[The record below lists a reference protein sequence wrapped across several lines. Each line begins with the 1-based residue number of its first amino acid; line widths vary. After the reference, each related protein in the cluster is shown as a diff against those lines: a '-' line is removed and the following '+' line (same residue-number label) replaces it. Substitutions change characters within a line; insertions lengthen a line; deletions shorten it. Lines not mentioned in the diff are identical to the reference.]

1 MSATTANQ
9 QLPYPT
15 STDDPDVPSDMQALA
30 IALEKKL
37 VMVFTNTGDRSTR
50 VPSPQAGMFSVITS
64 TNKMEMYNGSTWV
77 QVYPPVITITR
88 GTVVPS
94 NSSGV
99 DGDVFLKF

>member
-9 QLPYPT
+9 AMPYPT

-30 IALEKKL
+30 LALEKKL
-37 VMVFTNTGDRSTR
+37 VMVFTDSTDRSTK
-50 VPSPQAGMFSVITS
+50 VPSPTAGMFSVLTA
-64 TNKMEMYNGSTWV
+64 TNVMAMYNGSTWV